1 MRCLYSILMTL
12 MMMGAV
18 SALRSV
24 AASPFPVEV
33 VPGVLLVGQFPTNEI
48 NESSGVI
55 QSRRGAGA
63 FWTHNDGDNSI
74 FSFNRLGRQLGKWN
88 INSVPLLDFEDIA
101 WSPGRIY
108 IGDIGNNDLTNRT
121 NIVVYSVPEPGP
133 TFSGTLPLKG
143 RWRLRYPNDQPFDAE
158 SLLIHR
164 RNGYVIEKQLGVDG
178 AAGVHRFSL
187 RGNGIRVLEP
197 TCRLNTDSDI
207 GGADLTR
214 DGNRLAVITDEG
226 PYLFALPG
234 TIPETGTL
242 QPALYVPFLFPG
254 MEACCFTRDGLLVT
268 AETGEIFLFTHPEL
282 RMQPPPR

>member
-1 MRCLYSILMTL
+1 MRCLSCILVTL
-12 MMMGAV
+12 MMC
-18 SALRSV
+18 ALSRRSV
-24 AASPFPVEV
+24 AASPFPVELA
-33 VPGVLLVGQFPTNEI
+33 PGVLLVGKFSTNEI

-74 FSFNRLGRQLGKWN
+74 FSFNRVGRQLGKWN

-133 TFSGTLPLKG
+133 TFSGSLPLKG
-143 RWRLRYPNDQPFDAE
+143 RWRLLYPNDQPFDAE

-164 RNGYVIEKQLGVDG
+164 RNGYIIEKQLGVDG

-187 RGNGIRVLEP
+187 PGRGIIRVLEP
-197 TCRLNTDSDI
+197 QCRLNTDSDI

-242 QPALYVPFLFPG
+242 QPTLYVPFLFPG
-254 MEACCFTRDGLLVT
+254 MEACCLTRDGLLVT
-268 AETGEIFLFTHPEL
+268 AETGEIFLFTHREL
-282 RMQPPPR
+282 RTPSPPR

>member
-1 MRCLYSILMTL
+1 MKRWFFLVFVT
-12 MMMGAV
+12 V
-18 SALRSV
+18 SCCAG
-24 AASPFPVEV
+24 ASPFPQEV
-33 VPGVLLVGQFPTNEI
+33 APGVLLVGQFPTNEI

-55 QSRRGAGA
+55 QSHRGFGA

-74 FSFNRLGRQLGKWN
+74 FSFNRVGRQLGKWN
-88 INSVPLLDFEDIA
+88 INSVILHDFEDIA

-133 TFSGTLPLKG
+133 TFSGSLPLKG
-143 RWRLRYPNDQPFDAE
+143 RWKLLYPNNQPFDAE

-164 RNGYVIEKQLGVDG
+164 RYGYIIEKQLVDG
-178 AAGVHRFSL
+178 SVGVYRFDL
-187 RGNGIRVLEP
+187 RKQKPAVLEP
-197 TCRLNTDSDI
+197 QCRLNADSDI

-214 DGNRLAVITDEG
+214 DGRRLAVITDEG

-234 TIPETGTL
+234 SIPETGTL
-242 QPALYVPFLFPG
+242 EPILYVPFLFPG

-268 AETGEIFLFTHPEL
+268 AETGEILLFTDVGFRL
-282 RMQPPPR
+282 R